1 MDSAPSICVHVNTAS
16 TAKTVSP
23 FSVLDLFPLVSPVKN
38 QSSVLWL
45 KLEEALSVSKTKNK
59 QQTCAVCTQHGNE
72 QGTNDVGQAAARGR
86 VGERERGREGG
97 AIAQQHSHIELKAT
111 RQCSLLMAHKQ
122 FTAAV
127 TKVCS
132 LR

>member
-1 MDSAPSICVHVNTAS
+1 MAEAGGS
-16 TAKTVSP
+16 T
-23 FSVLDLFPLVSPVKN
+23 
-38 QSSVLWL
+38 
-45 KLEEALSVSKTKNK
+45 LSQQNKQKKKPNK
-59 QQTCAVCTQHGNE
+59 QQKPVQCAQHGNG

-97 AIAQQHSHIELKAT
+97 GWGGGIAQQHSHIELEAT

-122 FTAAV
+122 FIAAV

>member
-1 MDSAPSICVHVNTAS
+1 MVAEAGGSILSQQNKKQ
-16 TAKTVSP
+16 TAK
-23 FSVLDLFPLVSPVKN
+23 PV
-38 QSSVLWL
+38 Q
-45 KLEEALSVSKTKNK
+45 
-59 QQTCAVCTQHGNE
+59 CAQHGNG

-97 AIAQQHSHIELKAT
+97 GAIAQQHSHIELEAT

-122 FTAAV
+122 FIAAV